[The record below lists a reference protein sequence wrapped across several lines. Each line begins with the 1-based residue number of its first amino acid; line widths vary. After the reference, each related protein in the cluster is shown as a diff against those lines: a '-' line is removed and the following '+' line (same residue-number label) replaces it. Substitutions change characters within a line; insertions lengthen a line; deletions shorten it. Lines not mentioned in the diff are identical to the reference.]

1 MYIHSRKCAITWP
14 SLYIIH
20 LQTEAEY
27 FGIDWGGPV
36 PVNNLQLDTTV
47 SIPETN
53 CPLSAGDLQEL
64 HSVVAPLASSSE
76 YGMDLYEQTLEFVGR
91 KLGVVL

>member
-1 MYIHSRKCAITWP
+1 MVLKQSLKMFVHSYTVE
-14 SLYIIH
+14 SVQSLGHLYIIH

-36 PVNNLQLDTTV
+36 PVNNLDTTV

-53 CPLSAGDLQEL
+53 CPLSAGDL
-64 HSVVAPLASSSE
+64 
-76 YGMDLYEQTLEFVGR
+76 
-91 KLGVVL
+91 